1 MKQIQVHLCQIK
13 RRKINLVLI
22 MVIIKIIELDA
33 VFIILSVNKS
43 LIIIVNAA
51 VARKEDFASLN
62 VNVQVLA
69 Q

>member
-1 MKQIQVHLCQIK
+1 
-13 RRKINLVLI
+13 